1 MTSVPTAPACA
12 FALAAALAASG
23 CAGARPRA
31 AAPPAAVPERA
42 AFQVPGHG
50 ALVVTLPQGWNVE
63 TLPGDAPAPLTFKL
77 TVPGGAFVALLSPF
91 WNPGEPED
99 ESARVDNAQLFADMA
114 RRGALAGAVE
124 KEIPLEELVGA
135 AVHGFW
141 FSATDRSL
149 AGKEPVAGEWRHLL
163 QGVAAVGPIV
173 FAFTLLDNGP
183 GPQRDQFLA
192 AVRGATHANLPGD
205 GAEGEATDGGDG
217 DEEDAGPVADPAST
231 VPLAVEIPGKSWTV
245 LVDLPGFRMFRPRP
259 VGGAGAVVVGH
270 DPDRGIV
277 ASVVIRSSEGSRDAA
292 ACREADLARIAAAHA
307 NLSELR
313 RSQAGPA
320 ARALYVMPD
329 VGGKPIPQLHG
340 HAWLQRDGVCV
351 NVHVSKA
358 APEPEDAAALERILG
373 TIRYGTDL

>member
-1 MTSVPTAPACA
+1 MIPVRPAPALV
-12 FALAAALAASG
+12 LAAALAAAG
-23 CAGARPRA
+23 CAGAKPRA
-31 AAPPAAVPERA
+31 APPPQAEPERA

-50 ALVVTLPQGWNVE
+50 ALVVTLPPGWHVE
-63 TLPGDAPAPLTFKL
+63 TLPGDAPAPLTFRL

-99 ESARVDNAQLFADMA
+99 ETARVDNARLFADIA

-124 KEIPLEELVGA
+124 KEIPLEELVGDA
-135 AVHGFW
+135 AHGFW

-149 AGKEPVAGEWRHLL
+149 VDKEPAVGEWRHLL

-192 AVRGATHANLPGD
+192 AVRSASHTALPEDGE
-205 GAEGEATDGGDG
+205 GAEGADGDG
-217 DEEDAGPVADPAST
+217 DEEDAGPAADDAST
-231 VPLAVEIPGKSWTV
+231 VPLAVEVPGKAWTV
-245 LVDLPGFRMFRPRP
+245 LVDLPGFRMFRPRA
-259 VGGAGAVVVGH
+259 VGGSGTVVVGH

-277 ASVVIRSSEGSRDAA
+277 ASVVIRPADGSRDAT
-292 ACREADLARIAAAHA
+292 ACREADLARIVAAHA
-307 NLSELR
+307 NLSDLR
-313 RSQAGPA
+313 RADAAPA
-320 ARALYVMPD
+320 ARALYVTPD

-340 HAWLQRDGVCV
+340 HAWLERDDVCV

-358 APEPEDAAALERILG
+358 APEPDDAAALEGILG
-373 TIRYGTDL
+373 TVRYGQDL